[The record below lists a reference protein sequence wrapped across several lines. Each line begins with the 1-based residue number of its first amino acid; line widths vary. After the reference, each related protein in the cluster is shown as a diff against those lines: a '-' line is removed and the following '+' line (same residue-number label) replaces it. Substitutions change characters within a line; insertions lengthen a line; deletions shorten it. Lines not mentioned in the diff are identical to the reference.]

1 MENTNISAGM
11 GNTRAYGASSPAT
24 APVMS
29 VKDWI
34 IASIIVAIPVVG
46 FIMLFVWAFGDGTN
60 PNKANWAKAS
70 LLFLLIAMIF
80 GFLIFSIVGGM
91 ALFSMSEGF

>member
-1 MENTNISAGM
+1 MSATM
-11 GNTRAYGASSPAT
+11 IAPAEET

-29 VKDWI
+29 VKDWLVTSLIMI
-34 IASIIVAIPVVG
+34 IPLVG

-70 LLFLLIAMIF
+70 LLMSVIAI
-80 GFLIFSIVGGM
+80 GFSILIFAVVGAAILG
-91 ALFSMSEGF
+91 AAS